1 MKEFFKKQF
10 TFALYGF
17 VFWFPVMLV
26 IYIVIFLLSNA
37 EKAGKLI
44 LGNIVIN
51 KGLYSVL
58 AIILAV
64 LIVYLSGVILKLT
77 KVGDI
82 LSKIPVI
89 GLFFGRGEV
98 MSIDRLGRH
107 QPCMFLFSPT
117 AMGYGWILSEEKV
130 KIGAK
135 QAPFSLVNVYF
146 PGVPTLV
153 AGSIHA
159 VRKESVMKLGN
170 SSREMIDVLLYN
182 IRTPS
187 FIEFL
192 PWEDETPEQFE
203 ERSKL
208 FGVKDIRLPY
218 DRK

>member
-26 IYIVIFLLSNA
+26 IYIVVFLLNNA

-44 LGNIVIN
+44 LGHIVIN

-58 AIILAV
+58 AVILVV

-77 KVGDI
+77 KIGDI

-98 MSIDRLGRH
+98 MSLDRLGRLK
-107 QPCMFLFSPT
+107 PCLFMFSPT
-117 AMGYGWILSEEKV
+117 AMGYGFIFSEEKV
-130 KIGAK
+130 KLGAK
-135 QAPFSLVNVYF
+135 QAPFLLVNVYF

-187 FIEFL
+187 FLEFL
-192 PWEDETPEQFE
+192 PWEDETQQQFE

-208 FGVKDIRLPY
+208 FGVK
-218 DRK
+218 

>member
-1 MKEFFKKQF
+1 MKQFFKKQF

-26 IYIVIFLLSNA
+26 IYIVIFLLNNA

-44 LGNIVIN
+44 LGHMVIN
-51 KGLYSVL
+51 KSLYSV
-58 AIILAV
+58 AAVILAV
-64 LIVYLSGVILKLT
+64 LIVYLSGVVLKLT
-77 KVGDI
+77 KVGDV

-98 MSIDRLGRH
+98 MSVDKLLRH
-107 QPCMFLFSPT
+107 QPCLFLFSPT
-117 AMGYGWILSEEKV
+117 TIAYGWILSEEKV
-130 KIGAK
+130 KVGSEEA
-135 QAPFSLVNVYF
+135 AFTLVNVYF
-146 PGVPTLV
+146 PSIPTLV

-170 SSREMIDVLLYN
+170 SSREVIDILLYN

-192 PWEDETPEQFE
+192 PWENESHQQFE

-208 FGVKDIRLPY
+208 FGLK
-218 DRK
+218 